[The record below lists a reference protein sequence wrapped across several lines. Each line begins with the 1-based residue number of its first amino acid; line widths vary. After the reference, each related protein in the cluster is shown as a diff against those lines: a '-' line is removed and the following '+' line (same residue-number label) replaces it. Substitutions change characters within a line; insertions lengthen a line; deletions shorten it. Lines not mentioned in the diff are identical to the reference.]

1 MSGSRVSLEPK
12 VLKVED
18 TKDKDALIG
27 SRCRQ
32 CGRYFFPQRIRCGAC
47 TEPITEL
54 VELSKQGT
62 LISYTLVTSRP
73 RFALVQPPYI
83 LGEVLMPEGL
93 RIYSLI
99 DAKDVNELKMGQKAQ
114 LGTLE
119 IKKDEGGNT
128 VVAYCFVPVG

>member
-1 MSGSRVSLEPK
+1 
-12 VLKVED
+12 
-18 TKDKDALIG
+18 
-27 SRCRQ
+27 
-32 CGRYFFPQRIRCGAC
+32 
-47 TEPITEL
+47 
-54 VELSKQGT
+54 
-62 LISYTLVTSRP
+62 
-73 RFALVQPPYI
+73 
-83 LGEVLMPEGL
+83 MPEGL